1 MLIYFERHLQVLFI
15 TVQELKSVMCNGTN
29 FLGVNEDQ
37 VPNNLM
43 QIKLGEKKVQN
54 WYPNVFFF
62 FFSPGLDSN
71 WKMIPCI

>member
-15 TVQELKSVMCNGTN
+15 TVQELKSVMCIGTN

-43 QIKLGEKKVQN
+43 QINLGEKKVQN
-54 WYPNVFFF
+54 WYPNVFF
-62 FFSPGLDSN
+62 PGLDSN
-71 WKMIPCI
+71 WKTIPCI

>member
-43 QIKLGEKKVQN
+43 QINLGEKKKVQN
-54 WYPNVFFF
+54 
-62 FFSPGLDSN
+62 
-71 WKMIPCI
+71 

>member
-15 TVQELKSVMCNGTN
+15 TVQELKSVMCIGTN

-43 QIKLGEKKVQN
+43 QINLGEKKVQN
-54 WYPNVFFF
+54 
-62 FFSPGLDSN
+62 
-71 WKMIPCI
+71 

>member
-29 FLGVNEDQ
+29 FLGVNKDQ

-43 QIKLGEKKVQN
+43 QIIFWGKKFRTDTQM
-54 WYPNVFFF
+54 FFF
-62 FFSPGLDSN
+62 PGLDGN
-71 WKMIPCI
+71 